1 MSLIKRKPQRR
12 VAVIGAGLSLF
23 MRRALDTGKELAYYA
38 ASQALQTA
46 GIRLKDIQAVVMA
59 TAPDAFD
66 GVHMKGEWLLDGAGG
81 VGKPYLRAYVGGGSG
96 VFSIISGWM
105 MVASGLFDL
114 VLVVAEEKMSSC
126 QPHPQGAF
134 LTIFDH
140 TIERPLGPNL
150 LWIFSLEQQR
160 YMAAYGIRNED
171 IALVSVKNKHNALAH
186 PAAQVAAHLTVK
198 DILDS
203 DVVAWPVHRL
213 MVSPISDGAAAV
225 VLASEQVARRLSDR
239 PIWIQGVG
247 WCLDTSYWGN
257 RDLAYPRYVEKA
269 AWMAYE
275 MAGVTEPRKQIHVAE
290 PYDPFAYKELHHLEG
305 LQLADRGQ
313 APEDLARGRFDRTG
327 ELPSCPSGG
336 LMGVGNP
343 IAAAGLMKICELF
356 WQLRREAGARQVP
369 GNPERGVAQAWGDLM
384 QIGTVAV
391 LGVR

>member
-1 MSLIKRKPQRR
+1 MKRKPQRN

-23 MRRALDTGKELAYYA
+23 MRRALETGKELSYYA
-38 ASQALQTA
+38 ASQALEAA
-46 GIRLKDIQAVVMA
+46 GVRLKDIQAVVMA

-81 VGKPYLRAYVGGGSG
+81 VRKPYMRAYVGGGSG
-96 VFSIISGWM
+96 VFSLISGWT

-150 LWIFSLEQQR
+150 LWIFAMEQTR
-160 YMAAYGIRNED
+160 YMETYGIRNED
-171 IALVSVKNKHNALAH
+171 IALVSVKNKRNALNH
-186 PAAQVAAHLTVK
+186 PAAQVAADLTVQ
-198 DILDS
+198 DVLAS
-203 DVVAWPVHRL
+203 EVVAWPVHRL
-213 MVSPISDGAAAV
+213 MVSPVSDGAAAI
-225 VLASEQVARRLSDR
+225 VLASASLARKLSEQPV
-239 PIWIQGVG
+239 WVQGVG

-269 AWMAYE
+269 ARMAYE
-275 MAGVTEPRKQIHVAE
+275 MAGITEPRKEIHVAE

-305 LQLADRGQ
+305 LQLADRGK
-313 APEDLARGRFDRTG
+313 APDDLAAGRFNRTG
-327 ELPSCPSGG
+327 DLPTCPSGG

-343 IAAAGLMKICELF
+343 IAAAGLMKVCELF
-356 WQLRREAGARQVP
+356 WQLRGEAGARQVP
-369 GNPERGVAQAWGDLM
+369 GNPQRGLAQAWGDLM

-391 LGVR
+391 LGVQ